1 MFLGDMPDPG
11 DETGREVWK
20 KPLGLSPGSSLNTL
34 SIGSRVAP
42 GEEPPLSGLLKAGS
56 GVGGGVEAE
65 LPDRHIG
72 SFLYTGGTL
81 MLGGV

>member
-20 KPLGLSPGSSLNTL
+20 KSLGLSPGSSLKTL
-34 SIGSRVAP
+34 WIGSRVAP

-56 GVGGGVEAE
+56 GVGVGEAE